1 MQAMVESAA
10 ALLQDG
16 KPARDLAVDKDE
28 IELFLQMQLLS
39 AKPVLYV
46 CNVDED
52 AAAEQERVEAIE
64 DAYMERLQQ
73 ERDAEVPETTAADTS
88 LPTLDGADRGPPAT
102 PSKDTPFDDDSES
115 AQPLG
120 AQVPARDPQ

>member
-1 MQAMVESAA
+1 MIEAA
-10 ALLQDG
+10 YADRASGSTVRFAQLIEA
-16 KPARDLAVDKDE
+16 ARQERLAT
-28 IELFLQMQLLS
+28 I
-39 AKPVLYV
+39 
-46 CNVDED
+46 DED

-102 PSKDTPFDDDSES
+102 PSKDTPFDDDSET